1 MVDLARASSF
11 RSGVVVADS
20 ALRTKQT
27 SAPELR
33 SVLAACTRW
42 PGVQRARQVVAF
54 ADARAESVLESI
66 SRVAFRN
73 QRLSDPDLQV
83 WRDAELRA
91 AGFEVVHFTWE
102 EITRVPTRVAAAIR
116 AAFDRAA
123 RSP

>member
-1 MVDLARASSF
+1 M
-11 RSGVVVADS
+11 
-20 ALRTKQT
+20 
-27 SAPELR
+27 
-33 SVLAACTRW
+33 
-42 PGVQRARQVVAF
+42 AF

-91 AGFEVVHFTWE
+91 ADFEVVHFTWE
-102 EITRVPTRVAAAIR
+102 EITRVPIRVAAAIR